1 MPKND
6 PKVLNAWC
14 FYDWANSVHSLVIV
28 SAIFPVYYGATAV
41 NESGG
46 DVIDFLGFSVK
57 NSVLFSYAVS
67 AAFLIIAL
75 TSPICSAIADYS
87 GRRKRF
93 LQFFCYFGALNCAL
107 LYFFVRETTTQ
118 STIFFLFSLVGWA
131 GSIVFYN
138 SFLPEIATPDRYDRI
153 SARGYSLGYLGSVL
167 LMVVNV
173 AMLQRPE
180 WFGGLTTAQA
190 ARIAFL
196 TVGLWWAGFAQVAF
210 RRLPADRATYEK
222 RPGWLLNGFRELG
235 HVFAQLR
242 DLPAMRGFLLAYF
255 FYSMGV
261 QTVMYVAALFG
272 DKELHLDGSVLIVTI
287 LLIQLVAIPG
297 ATFFARL
304 SGRVGNVRA
313 LMTNVA
319 IWVVTI
325 GIAYF
330 ITTMYE
336 FFALACLIGVVM
348 GGIQSLSR
356 STFAKLMPTNT
367 EDTASFFSFFDV
379 TEKVAIVLGTLM
391 YGLVEQVTGSMR
403 NSILVL
409 LVLFFIGFALLWRL
423 SVQKIAS
430 VPLPERA

>member
-1 MPKND
+1 MKKND
-6 PKVLNAWC
+6 PKVLTAWC

-46 DVIDFLGFSVK
+46 DVIDFLGWPVK

-75 TSPICSAIADYS
+75 TSPVCSAIADYS

-93 LQFFCYFGALNCAL
+93 LKFFCYLGALNCAL
-107 LYFFVRETTTQ
+107 LYFFTRQTTTA
-118 STIFFLFSLVGWA
+118 STFFFLFSLVGWA

-138 SFLPEIATPDRYDRI
+138 SFLPEIATPDRFDRV
-153 SARGYSLGYLGSVL
+153 SARGYSLGYIGSVL
-167 LMVVNV
+167 LMVFNV
-173 AMLQRPE
+173 VMLQKPE
-180 WFGGLTTAQA
+180 WFGGISTALA
-190 ARIAFL
+190 ARISFL
-196 TVGLWWAGFAQVAF
+196 TVGLWWAGFAQISF
-210 RRLPADRATYEK
+210 RRLPVDRATHEK

-235 HVFAQLR
+235 HVFGQVR
-242 DLPAMRGFLLAYF
+242 YLPALKGFLLAYF

-261 QTVMYVAALFG
+261 QTVIYVAALFG
-272 DKELHLDGSVLIVTI
+272 DKELHLDGTSLIVTI

-297 ATFFARL
+297 AVFFARL

-313 LMTNVA
+313 LMVNVA
-319 IWVVTI
+319 VWVVAI
-325 GIAYF
+325 GLAYF
-330 ITTMYE
+330 ITTQAE
-336 FFALACLIGVVM
+336 FFGLACIIGLVM

-356 STFAKLMPTNT
+356 STYAKLMPADTD
-367 EDTASFFSFFDV
+367 DTASFFSFFDV

-391 YGLVEQVTGSMR
+391 YGLVEQLTGSMR

-409 LVLFFIGFALLWRL
+409 VLLFFVGFALLWRL
-423 SVQKIAS
+423 SFQKIATA
-430 VPLPERA
+430 PLPERV